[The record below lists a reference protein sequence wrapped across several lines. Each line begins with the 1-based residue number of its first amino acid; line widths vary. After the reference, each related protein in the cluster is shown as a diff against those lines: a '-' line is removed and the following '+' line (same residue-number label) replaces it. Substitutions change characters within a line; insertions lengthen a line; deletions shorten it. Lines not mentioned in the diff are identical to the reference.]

1 MLIFIPQLKSKLKA
15 ARAEI
20 ADYKEEQVSV
30 REELALT
37 IEELQRELKLRYRYN
52 SSLTM
57 WAKVGGYVSTHPLQV
72 SDSGELY
79 SRRGGGEGDTK
90 SLLR

>member
-1 MLIFIPQLKSKLKA
+1 MKA

-37 IEELQRELKLRYRYN
+37 IEELQRELKLRYQYN

-57 WAKVGGYVSTHPLQV
+57 WAKVGGHASTHPLQV

-79 SRRGGGEGDTK
+79 SQRGGGEGDTK
-90 SLLR
+90 SLL

>member
-1 MLIFIPQLKSKLKA
+1 MVTIILFQLKSKLKA

-37 IEELQRELKLRYRYN
+37 IEELQRELKLRYIHVCTGN
-52 SSLTM
+52 SM
-57 WAKVGGYVSTHPLQV
+57 
-72 SDSGELY
+72 
-79 SRRGGGEGDTK
+79 
-90 SLLR
+90 

>member
-1 MLIFIPQLKSKLKA
+1 MDKNKLSVIFQLKSKLKA

-37 IEELQRELKLRYRYN
+37 IEELQRELKLR
-52 SSLTM
+52 
-57 WAKVGGYVSTHPLQV
+57 
-72 SDSGELY
+72 
-79 SRRGGGEGDTK
+79 
-90 SLLR
+90 